1 MERHGRV
8 TKMWRRKVGAS
19 APITTTDAS
28 CLVVQQR
35 THGPCVP
42 TSSLLVLWHYDERP
56 PTKTICAFLQGAT
69 RNSSGAIFYS
79 PRRKESFLPK
89 YHLIVPKFH
98 LIAPKYYFFPTWGF
112 FISSGGIWK
121 SPCENFQILKQSRFD
136 SFEREVPTHEKSLA
150 SQQCA

>member
-1 MERHGRV
+1 M

-89 YHLIVPKFH
+89 YHLIVPKFQ
-98 LIAPKYYFFPTWGF
+98 LIAPKYYFFLTWRF
-112 FISSGGIWK
+112 FISSGEICDLLGK
-121 SPCENFQILKQSRFD
+121 YSHHLLRVSSR
-136 SFEREVPTHEKSLA
+136 SL
-150 SQQCA
+150 SNPVYKNKRDVHLP